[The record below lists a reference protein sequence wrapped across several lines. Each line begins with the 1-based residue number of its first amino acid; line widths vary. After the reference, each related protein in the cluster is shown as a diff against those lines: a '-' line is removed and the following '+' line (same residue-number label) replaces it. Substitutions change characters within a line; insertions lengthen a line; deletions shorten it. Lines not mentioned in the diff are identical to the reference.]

1 MIFHFAC
8 KRGIIIDKSQK
19 NSEKLI
25 EFFQVQRGKKMNK
38 WIRKSVVVLVS
49 LLTFGLITPTQLINN
64 VNAEKTNERDTVESA
79 PSQQTSYFEESH
91 VDKEGILKE
100 LLKQAEQQSYQKFGT
115 RIKPVIENEFR
126 VIILPNIE
134 KAIQETATQF
144 PAEDLVNLA
153 ITESPGKGQ
162 SEKIFNIKNSDTNSD
177 VLRFHV
183 RRDNPPQAGYWFN
196 FHYHTYHDGFQS
208 HHELGSIYWDKNTPP
223 KWMS

>member
-1 MIFHFAC
+1 
-8 KRGIIIDKSQK
+8 
-19 NSEKLI
+19 
-25 EFFQVQRGKKMNK
+25 MNK
-38 WIRKSVVVLVS
+38 WIRKSAVVLISV
-49 LLTFGLITPTQLINN
+49 LTFGLITPTQLINN
-64 VNAEKTNERDTVESA
+64 VNAEKPSERDIFDA
-79 PSQQTSYFEESH
+79 GLIRGYSQETTSFIETE
-91 VDKEGILKE
+91 VDKEKFIND
-100 LLKQAEQQSYQKFGT
+100 LLKQAERQSYQKFGT

-126 VIILPNIE
+126 EIIMPNIE
-134 KAIQETATQF
+134 KALQETATQF
-144 PAEDLVNLA
+144 PTEDLLNLA

-162 SEKIFNIKNSDTNSD
+162 SEKIFNIKNSNTNMD